1 MIYFNYSKEYHMFE
15 LKKIRG
21 FYNTVAAREYAMLVR
36 ARRVE
41 FQRFQA
47 DVSAENKKTLA
58 LLTPKL

>member
-1 MIYFNYSKEYHMFE
+1 MFE